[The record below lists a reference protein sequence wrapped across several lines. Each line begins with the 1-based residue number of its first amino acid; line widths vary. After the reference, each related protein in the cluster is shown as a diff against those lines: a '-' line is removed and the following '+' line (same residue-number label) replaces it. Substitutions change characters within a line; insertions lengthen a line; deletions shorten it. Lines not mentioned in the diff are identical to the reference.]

1 MCYFAQLVLIVIFK
15 REVGMESTAVRI
27 IRNCGLF
34 CGLSEASLGKIA
46 EIARTVRFK
55 RGQRIFRDGDPCP
68 GIYVVGE
75 GAIRVYKLAPNG
87 KEHVLHF
94 AYAGATFAEVAAI
107 GQFACPANAEATA
120 DSVCALIPEAGYRRI
135 ANEDHSFCIEMMAGM
150 AKWVHSLVGLL
161 EDLVLRDAT
170 ARVAR
175 HLIQSDS
182 SAGQAE
188 FVLPMR
194 KKDLASHLNLT
205 SETLSRTLHRLIE
218 CGLIETRERRIRIR
232 ELAKLQDVADG
243 LAPAEFA

>member
-1 MCYFAQLVLIVIFK
+1 MD
-15 REVGMESTAVRI
+15 ETAVEI

-34 CGLSEASLGKIA
+34 CGLTPESFDKVAR
-46 EIARTVRFK
+46 IARAFHFE
-55 RGQRIFRDGDPCP
+55 RGQTIFREGDPCP

-75 GAIRVYKLAPNG
+75 GAVRIFKIAPTG

-94 AYAGATFAEVAAI
+94 ARAGMTFAEVAAI
-107 GQFACPANAEATA
+107 GQFNCPADAQVTE
-120 DSVCALIPEAGYRRI
+120 DSVCALVPAAGFRQI
-135 ANEDHSFCIEMMAGM
+135 INQDHAFCIEIIIGM
-150 AKWVHSLVGLL
+150 SKWVHHLVGLL

-182 SAGQAE
+182 TEGRGE
-188 FVLPMR
+188 FALPMR

-205 SETLSRTLHRLIE
+205 SETLSRTLLRLVD
-218 CGLIETRERRIRIR
+218 CGLIERSDHRIRIR
-232 ELAKLQDVADG
+232 ELDKLQEVADG